1 MNFTMVIRTHFFDSK
16 LDVSKGYKIST
27 LSEESAKTYLYKYK
41 TGDDYITK
49 EYQQKNDG
57 KTYAQKEVITNNQFL
72 TNTQEYTVVFAA
84 TGSKVTTNEF
94 GTSYSVPV
102 LYDRELNENYLGDTT
117 IINEET
123 GEEET
128 VTDNNEYIF
137 KQAKSS
143 PRILFYDRAGRC
155 SARGVINNNS
165 PFSREYPNFT
175 LDFEAMR
182 YTETETWIPYFDLY
196 NLFHKNTIEEVASPN
211 AKLLT
216 CYLNFNVSEI
226 FIGDKIYLLGEY
238 WRINKIIDYDAN
250 SNDSTKVEL
259 FKLKG
264 NVNYLTAE
272 QVIEQEEA
280 NTGLFNKKF
289 NEKFS

>member
-1 MNFTMVIRTHFFDSK
+1 M
-16 LDVSKGYKIST
+16 
-27 LSEESAKTYLYKYK
+27 
-41 TGDDYITK
+41 
-49 EYQQKNDG
+49 QK
-57 KTYAQKEVITNNQFL
+57 
-72 TNTQEYTVVFAA
+72 
-84 TGSKVTTNEF
+84 
-94 GTSYSVPV
+94 
-102 LYDRELNENYLGDTT
+102 
-117 IINEET
+117 
-123 GEEET
+123 
-128 VTDNNEYIF
+128 
-137 KQAKSS
+137 
-143 PRILFYDRAGRC
+143 
-155 SARGVINNNS
+155 RGQ
-165 PFSREYPNFT
+165 
-175 LDFEAMR
+175 
-182 YTETETWIPYFDLY
+182 PYFDLY
-196 NLFHKNTIEEVASPN
+196 NLFHKNTIEEVSSPN

-280 NTGLFNKKF
+280 NTGLFNTKF